1 MSKLKDK
8 LSANMRNVR
17 ENPQPGS
24 GDTARRVPDAAVRP
38 APKTPAPHAKPAG
51 AKPAPARSLGGEV
64 PESGTALFPERVWP
78 D

>member
-17 ENPQPGS
+17 ENSQPAGS
-24 GDTARRVPDAAVRP
+24 DTARQVPEAS
-38 APKTPAPHAKPAG
+38 PKATPKASTANQKPAG
-51 AKPAPARSLGGEV
+51 TKPAKGKSSGEV
-64 PESGTALFPERVWP
+64 PESGTELFPSRVWP

>member
-17 ENPQPGS
+17 ENPQPTA
-24 GDTARRVPDAAVRP
+24 GDTGRVPGATRKLAPKASMANEKPADARP
-38 APKTPAPHAKPAG
+38 AAG
-51 AKPAPARSLGGEV
+51 NSSGEV
-64 PESGTALFPERVWP
+64 PESGTELFPARVWP